1 MNFRS
6 RFSRS
11 VICLSQ
17 SLLLLAGNVTMVY
30 AAAQGNSSLDN
41 FEKVVFGE
49 THPKLSENARL
60 KDLEMN
66 LFGKVHSGS
75 TAYRESEI
83 SKALGGSKNDNL
95 LLPAMA
101 PQLDTSNGRRAD
113 SSPSPAPD
121 SYSSDAPSITA
132 AGDAEKETL
141 RNAMRL
147 YSQGKTDEAEKQF
160 RKALS
165 INKNSA
171 DAYYNLA
178 VIAEGRGDLQ
188 SALSNY
194 KAAARINPSDTD
206 LASAISSIETKLQDK
221 ASAQQRQQQVAQQAA
236 LEQQEQRKQAS
247 LKQMIDSA
255 ATAYKNHDYDRAISN
270 LQYVSQQ
277 APNDGDV
284 LYALG
289 QAYKGKG
296 DYARA
301 RAAYNNAIASDPGN
315 SLYKDA
321 LASLNQIANSGSS
334 QNSSDD
340 GFPAA
345 APDRHR
351 GRAGQ
356 LTGFTG
362 GASSG
367 SSYGNNSGG
376 TGSYGSNSGNS
387 GASSGNGNSAGQLTP
402 FSGIANGQSTNFD
415 DEFSNN
421 TPGGIQYGNI
431 SSSGSSS
438 MLGGLGGL
446 GGLGSLGGLGIGLLG
461 AGSMG
466 SMLGGGVRYS
476 GYNSMY
482 GGRYGGSS
490 TRIKRAAIGGLAGAA
505 AGAMYSGMGHSGN
518 MKSSA
523 MKGALMGAALG
534 LFMGGY

>member
-11 VICLSQ
+11 AICLAQ
-17 SLLLLAGNVTMVY
+17 SLLLLAGNVTVVS
-30 AAAQGNSSLDN
+30 AAGQSNTSLDN

-49 THPKLSENARL
+49 THPKRSESARL
-60 KDLEMN
+60 KDLEIN

-75 TAYRESEI
+75 TEYRVSEI
-83 SKALGGSKNDNL
+83 SKALGGAKNDNL

-101 PQLDTSNGRRAD
+101 PQLDTSNGKRPDQAPASAQD
-113 SSPSPAPD
+113 SHG
-121 SYSSDAPSITA
+121 SDTPITA
-132 AGDAEKETL
+132 GGEAEKETL

-160 RKALS
+160 RKALT

-171 DAYYNLA
+171 DAYYNLG

-194 KAAARINPSDTD
+194 KSASRINPADTD

-221 ASAQQRQQQVAQQAA
+221 VSAQQRQQQVAQQAA
-236 LEQQEQRKQAS
+236 LEQQEQRKQAN
-247 LKQMIDSA
+247 LKQMIDTA

-296 DYARA
+296 DYSRA

-315 SLYKDA
+315 ALYKDA
-321 LASLNQIANSGSS
+321 LASLNQLANNSSS
-334 QNSSDD
+334 QSASDD

-362 GASSG
+362 SGSSG
-367 SSYGNNSGG
+367 SSYGNSNGSDGNLGG
-376 TGSYGSNSGNS
+376 GSNS
-387 GASSGNGNSAGQLTP
+387 ANSAGQLTP

-421 TPGGIQYGNI
+421 TPGGVQYGNV
-431 SSSGSSS
+431 SSSGPSI
-438 MLGGLGGL
+438 MLGGL
-446 GGLGSLGGLGIGLLG
+446 GGLGSLGGLGMGLLG

-482 GGRYGGSS
+482 GHYGGTS

-505 AGAMYSGMGHSGN
+505 AGAMYSGMGRSGN